1 MSNATTF
8 IGESGSFTVTM
19 QNINDGPDDRT
30 GFQPYVDL
38 IIPHTGADGRFPGAT
53 TADPITNKYDGVTVT
68 SATLFGAAID
78 PQVVTFD
85 NFGNATHP
93 FARDSSGNLR
103 VVNAS
108 QFGQDSSGNNLV
120 KPGDQLVVLD
130 LPFGSLV
137 PEQPKMTITVNFSL
151 SNHADLN
158 TPLPVFA
165 QGGFAFGRDPLDNPT
180 AVPPAVAD
188 PPVLGTFKKGEIT
201 PSLFTLSKS
210 YKGPE
215 GETATGPNFQRS
227 FNLNFDIATGQEV
240 RNPVFIDTL
249 PAGVVVVGEPTMSV
263 AGSVVYDSATGKV
276 TFTPNGPLTGVANTD
291 VTGTINFYV
300 KDILNPGTGAQQ
312 TLENNLSGS
321 LGWIPIDP
329 RDRVIDPETL
339 LPKPILFSQDPSGP
353 EASFVAKSIATQK
366 GVKLL
371 TDVGAEGVGPADT
384 LLYTIDIQ
392 VSDYFEFE
400 KVKIRD
406 ILSDGQTFVAGSARL
421 TATEGN
427 VTTGPLDFSGTN
439 ISAVETAGVT
449 TLDLNISGLLGGD
462 GVLTGGLFPGLPNKG
477 ATTLKI
483 TYQTT
488 IDTTFNTGVVVSQG
502 DSVSNAV
509 TVLGDIR
516 DSSGNVTKFER
527 SDNSGDSIAIAT
539 GNLKKEVYAI
549 NGTTLT
555 APTSEVRIK
564 THDLVTYRLTYN
576 LPQSILGKLEF
587 TDFLPLPIFGVTGLG
602 DTSLDTDVGDDIP
615 AENRMKYGPD
625 SAAFKSITG
634 GIAPILTA
642 DTNANSFSFSF
653 NDINPDPTAV
663 TVADFLFTVRVKDDP
678 FGDGLKLTN
687 QVTSQEFKHGN
698 VASVFSTAIK
708 QVTLTEPNLA
718 ITKGVI
724 QTDNNGGTF
733 TLAQQGPVTFTEPG
747 EIGNRFTG
755 TINST
760 NLASKPINS
769 DLNNIDGRDLV
780 SFAIVV
786 ENKGSGSGGAFDVKI
801 TDTMPVGFSIP
812 TLGPGLNLRVTDGA
826 GNAINFEGAAADL
839 FTMTGIKLVD
849 GTTGALKP
857 YDPTNGQNIVVITY
871 DLLSDNFVQPKQ
883 EMKNTATVISY
894 AAMEGGENYTDERGK
909 PKDDATVTTAIPVV
923 DKVATLT
930 SLEDART
937 GKAAGD
943 PNLFDLAIGESITY
957 EITAALPEGEIR
969 GFNIRDKLPQT
980 LQILN
985 YLPGTA
991 EVVSI
996 GDNLFTNASWT
1007 TKLTSSGISESPTG
1021 TINFGFNTT
1030 VFNRPDGVA
1039 DNKDVVKV
1047 KLTAFVPNVP
1057 GNIAGQKVINTGIVD
1072 YGEYKPSDLN
1082 GFDPKEVKKEVAAEI
1097 VEPIIDRTKAANVS
1111 IVERDDEVIYTV
1123 TLTNRAA
1130 SATSFSAPAF
1140 DITIKDALPPELMLI
1155 SDPASPPLLLQQPS
1169 TPGTTLTVVD
1179 GKVQIT
1185 SPEMRPGETIKFQY
1199 TAKVASDVVAGT
1211 NLTNTVTFKADSYPG
1226 TPPQEQR
1233 LFELFANQTVTVKS
1247 PALTKVV
1254 DSTSIDA
1261 TGSSFYNSAQAD
1273 LAIGEIVTYRI
1284 VVTAPEA
1291 VTNNFKI
1298 TDNLPFAAQG
1308 GFQAVS
1314 ASVFRIGSNLLTT
1327 SGGTPALSDSNGDE
1341 IDDRITFDFG
1351 TVTTQDVNVAPSANQ
1366 IELLVQARVRDVAI
1380 NVAGAEATN
1389 EARLTF
1395 GTSGLA
1401 IATATVDIVEPKLQI
1416 IKTFTNPKGFVKP
1429 GDTVDYKV
1437 TVSHLASSSAPAFD
1451 LTVQDLL
1458 RDSYLALVAG
1468 SVSSNRTI
1476 ITTLTGKGFEVTT
1489 EELLRN
1495 EPLALGDEWIISY
1508 KAVVSASMP
1517 YAATITNTA
1526 TSSFYSDPDGDGRS
1540 GKGTS
1545 TLAIPASPSFTKSII
1560 STSNLDTDSSMFDP
1574 TLPDLTIGEKLTYK
1588 MVLTLPQGTTQNVSI
1603 TDLLPDGLVPL
1614 TEPGSIRVLVGS
1626 GLAASS
1632 QIIGT
1637 SGQTVTVTFGDVI
1650 NSSVSDINDAD
1661 RIMIEVDARVKD
1673 LPGLVAGNKL
1683 TNAAQVDFK
1692 IGGISDNLKA
1702 SASAEV
1708 VEAKLAIDKQVAPSP
1723 VTLGETFT
1731 YSVMLSHKTESSAPA
1746 YKVVVKDLLSDPN
1759 LRLVSGTVVSSAG
1772 NISKGNAAGDSAVE
1786 IDLSRLMLGE
1796 VVNISFQA
1804 KSISLPL
1811 SPGIAPNTASYNHVS
1826 TPDELAPEFI
1836 RSGSGSDSANVQIV
1850 RPSLVKTVDSTSV
1863 AETGKSFFDTTLDDL
1878 VIGEK
1883 VTYRLTITM
1892 TDALTPTMKVT
1903 DYLPFASTGG
1913 FEAISA
1919 SVDRIGSNL
1928 NYTGPATGV
1937 LIDSNSDG
1945 IKDRVSFDFGN
1956 VSVKTP
1962 GLGATENQIELL
1974 VTAQVRNVPGNV
1986 AGTVAENEAKLTF
1999 GASGVVSDTAR
2010 TEIVEP
2016 KLKITKAITNP
2027 SGFVKPGET
2036 VDYTV
2041 TVSHLGTSTAPA
2053 FDLTVE
2059 DLLDKGYLALVP
2071 GISNV
2076 IVNRGSV
2083 VDGHGAGDTTLVVT
2097 LDKLL
2102 RNEPLAAGDVWTIS
2116 FKAIVLPTTPGGVT
2130 INNTA
2135 TSTFDSDPVGDG
2147 RRGEESASASIPGS
2161 PSFEKSIISTSN
2173 PDTGSSMFDP
2183 TLPDLT
2189 IGEKLTY
2196 KMVLTLPQGTTQ
2208 NVSITD
2214 LLPAGLVPLE
2224 ARVVSLGSLT
2234 AAPPGIVIDG
2244 QNVRV
2249 TFGTVTNNTGDD
2261 IGNEDRITIEVD
2273 ARVRDLPGLVAG
2285 NKLTNAAQVDF
2296 KIGDRTGDLKA
2307 SASAEVVEAKLVI
2320 DKQVAPT
2327 TVSLGETFT
2336 YSVVLSHQAGSSA
2349 PAYKVEVQ
2357 DLLTDPNLQ
2366 LVSGTV
2372 TTSAGDIKQGSAA
2385 GDKTV
2390 FIQLPR
2396 LAVGEVLSVSFKAKS
2411 ISMPLPDGIASNTA
2425 KFSHVST
2432 SETPPSAFIRSS
2444 TGSDSADVQ
2453 IATGSLKGPDG
2464 PPLFSYRDVFMRV
2477 RHGYWELPIILAGTA
2492 EPGAAVGLEIRD
2504 ATGAPIS
2511 VVGVTADVGRHW
2523 MAPPIFPNMMPTQDL
2538 DALGALRS
2546 LAGRETAPAGETP
2559 LSQPLPAAWLPTTTT
2574 APYTVVTSETVPA
2587 FLRETMKGGVG
2598 ITFNGVVDSEGAVS
2612 GDPVQAGIGER
2623 SGSSTWSAK
2632 PSLAPPASLVWNSF
2646 ARDFAVSRQI
2656 GR

>member
-1 MSNATTF
+1 
-8 IGESGSFTVTM
+8 
-19 QNINDGPDDRT
+19 
-30 GFQPYVDL
+30 
-38 IIPHTGADGRFPGAT
+38 
-53 TADPITNKYDGVTVT
+53 
-68 SATLFGAAID
+68 
-78 PQVVTFD
+78 
-85 NFGNATHP
+85 
-93 FARDSSGNLR
+93 
-103 VVNAS
+103 
-108 QFGQDSSGNNLV
+108 
-120 KPGDQLVVLD
+120 
-130 LPFGSLV
+130 
-137 PEQPKMTITVNFSL
+137 
-151 SNHADLN
+151 
-158 TPLPVFA
+158 
-165 QGGFAFGRDPLDNPT
+165 
-180 AVPPAVAD
+180 
-188 PPVLGTFKKGEIT
+188 
-201 PSLFTLSKS
+201 
-210 YKGPE
+210 
-215 GETATGPNFQRS
+215 
-227 FNLNFDIATGQEV
+227 
-240 RNPVFIDTL
+240 
-249 PAGVVVVGEPTMSV
+249 MSV

-276 TFTPNGPLTGVANTD
+276 TFSPSGPLTGVAGTD

-353 EASFVAKSIATQK
+353 EATFVAKSIATQK
-366 GVKLL
+366 GVKLI
-371 TDVGAEGVGPADT
+371 TDVGATGVGPGDT
-384 LLYTIDIQ
+384 LQYTIDIQ

-406 ILSDGQTFVAGSARL
+406 ILSDGQTFVAGSANL
-421 TATEGN
+421 IVTEGK
-427 VTTGPLDFSGTN
+427 VTSLPLDFSGTN

-477 ATTLKI
+477 ATKLQI

-516 DSSGNVTKFER
+516 DSSGNVTQFER
-527 SDNSGDSIAIAT
+527 SDNSGSSIAIAT

-549 NGTTLT
+549 NGTILT
-555 APTSEVRIK
+555 APTGEVRIK
-564 THDLVTYRLTYN
+564 TYDLVTYRLTYS
-576 LPQSILGKLEF
+576 LPQSILGKLDF
-587 TDFLPLPIFGVTGLG
+587 TDFLPLPIFDVAGLG
-602 DTSLDTDVGDDIP
+602 STTLDTNVGVAIP
-615 AENRMKYGPD
+615 AENRMKYGPG
-625 SAAFKSITG
+625 SAEFKSITG
-634 GIAPILTA
+634 GVAPILSA

-653 NDINPDPTAV
+653 NNINPDPTAV

-733 TLAQQGPVTFTEPG
+733 TLAQQGPVTFSEPG

-826 GNAINFEGAAADL
+826 GNAIAIEDPSNAATNL
-839 FTMTGIKLVD
+839 FSMTGIKLVD

-894 AAMEGGENYTDERGK
+894 AAREGGTNYTDERGK

-937 GKAAGD
+937 GKAAGN

-957 EITAALPEGEIR
+957 EITATLPEGNIK
-969 GFNIRDKLPQT
+969 GFNILDVLEQSPRKLT
-980 LQILN
+980 
-985 YLPGTA
+985 YL
-991 EVVSI
+991 
-996 GDNLFTNASWT
+996 NASWVSNGSNLFSNQAWT
-1007 TKLTSSGISESPTG
+1007 TALASPTINHVTG
-1021 TINFGFNTT
+1021 TVTFDFADDIYNK
-1030 VFNRPDGVA
+1030 PDGVV
-1039 DNKDVVKV
+1039 NEKDKV
-1047 KLTAFVPNVP
+1047 TVRVEAFVPNVP
-1057 GNIAGQKVINTGIVD
+1057 ENLAGRTVTNTGIV
-1072 YGEYKPSDLN
+1072 EYKEASGTLKTVRDTE
-1082 GFDPKEVKKEVAAEI
+1082 DAEI

-1130 SATSFSAPAF
+1130 SPTSFSAPAF
-1140 DITIKDALPPELMLI
+1140 DITIEDALLPPELMLI

-1169 TPGTTLTVVD
+1169 TPGTTLTVVG

-1233 LFELFANQTVTVKS
+1233 LFDLSANQTVTVKS

-1254 DSTSIDA
+1254 DNTSILA
-1261 TGSSFYNSAQAD
+1261 TGSSFYIADQAD

-1291 VTNNFKI
+1291 VTSNFKI

-1327 SGGTPALSDSNGDE
+1327 SGGTPALSDSNGDG
-1341 IDDRITFDFG
+1341 INDRITFDFG
-1351 TVTTQDVNVAPSANQ
+1351 TVTTQAVNVAPSANQ
-1366 IELLVQARVRDVAI
+1366 IELLVEARVRDVAI
-1380 NVAGAEATN
+1380 NVAGAQATN

-1451 LTVQDLL
+1451 LKVQDLIS
-1458 RDSYLALVAG
+1458 DPYLALVAG

-1476 ITTLTGKGFEVTT
+1476 NTTLTGKGFEVTT

-1495 EPLALGDEWIISY
+1495 APSAAGDEWTISY

-1526 TSSFYSDPDGDGRS
+1526 TSIFDSAPGPGGRPDG
-1540 GKGTS
+1540 GTS

-1560 STSNLDTDSSMFDP
+1560 STSNLDTGSSMFDP

-1603 TDLLPDGLVPL
+1603 TDLLPAGLVPL
-1614 TEPGSIRVLVGS
+1614 TESGSIRVLVGS

-1632 QIIGT
+1632 QTIGT

-1708 VEAKLAIDKQVAPSP
+1708 VEAKLVIDKQVAPSP

-1731 YSVMLSHKTESSAPA
+1731 YSVMLSHQTESSAPA

-1786 IDLSRLMLGE
+1786 IDLSRLLLGE

-1804 KSISLPL
+1804 KSISLPS

-1826 TPDELAPEFI
+1826 TPDLLAPEFI

-1913 FEAISA
+1913 FEALSA
-1919 SVDRIGSNL
+1919 RVDRIGSNL
-1928 NYTGPATGV
+1928 NYTGPATEV

-2041 TVSHLGTSTAPA
+2041 AVSHLGTSTAPA
-2053 FDLTVE
+2053 FDLKVE
-2059 DLLDKGYLALVP
+2059 DLIDDDYLALVP

-2083 VDGHGAGDTTLVVT
+2083 VTGHGAGDTKLVVT

-2372 TTSAGDIKQGSAA
+2372 TTSAGAIKQGNAA

-2523 MAPPIFPNMMPTQDL
+2523 MAPPIFPNMIPTQDL

-2612 GDPVQAGIGER
+2612 GDPVQSGIGER

-2632 PSLAPPASLVWNSF
+2632 PSLAPPASLV
-2646 ARDFAVSRQI
+2646 
-2656 GR
+2656 